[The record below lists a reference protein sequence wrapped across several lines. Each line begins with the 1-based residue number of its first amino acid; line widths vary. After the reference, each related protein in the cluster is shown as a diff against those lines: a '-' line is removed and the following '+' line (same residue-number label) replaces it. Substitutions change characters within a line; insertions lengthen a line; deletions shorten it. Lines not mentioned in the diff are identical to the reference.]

1 MKASAL
7 IESIAVPELRLLHAI
22 DPVSAALKARRM
34 VREPVDFMR
43 GCLPLIVPWLVDE
56 IGPNGPWCWS
66 VGDAHHGNFATL
78 AVGAMKSDGVV
89 PVTFG
94 VADVDDEAPAPW
106 SWDLLRLLSSVALTV
121 LDMPSAMYEDLC
133 EVTLASYRECLQ
145 RLGEGDLLANRIDA
159 NGLPEAVKSLI
170 VAGSGEARHK
180 RFIAD
185 VVVGKGASARLRRAT
200 ELVDEP
206 ESASA
211 LLAAWDRRLALPKH
225 QVVDLARRLK
235 PGGLSSLGRRRW
247 WLLVRE
253 LEPVTR
259 LRLLEIK
266 ERAPSVLSR
275 AMPVSPFAPWGAAQP
290 VVSTMGNDPYQRVL
304 HLAAGSYL
312 VRTRCH
318 TRDALDLTTL
328 DPSDWRRFGH
338 LHGQLL
344 ATFHWRGLSQLL
356 PNAPA
361 RCQAIAADTVAW
373 NGKLAKRARRLATH
387 LEDLSA
393 AFRKRIKPLLSIA
406 KDGSDVLELH

>member
-1 MKASAL
+1 
-7 IESIAVPELRLLHAI
+7 
-22 DPVSAALKARRM
+22 M

-66 VGDAHHGNFATL
+66 VADAHHGNFATL

-94 VADVDDEAPAPW
+94 VADVDDEAPSPW

-121 LDMPSAMYEDLC
+121 PGMSGTVYGDLC
-133 EVTLASYRECLQ
+133 AVTLASYRDCLQ

-159 NGLPEAVKSLI
+159 NGLPEAVKALI
-170 VAGSGEARHK
+170 ANGSGEARHK

-185 VVVGKGASARLRRAT
+185 VVVGKGATARLRRSI

-206 ESASA
+206 TSANA
-211 LLAAWDRRLALPKH
+211 LLAAWGRRLALPKH
-225 QVVDLARRLK
+225 EVVDIARRLK

-253 LEPVTR
+253 LQPVAR

-275 AMPVSPFAPWGAAQP
+275 VMPVSPFVPWGAAQP

-304 HLAAGSYL
+304 HLASGSYL

-328 DPSDWRRFGH
+328 DPSDWRRYGH

-356 PNAPA
+356 PDAA
-361 RCQAIAADTVAW
+361 DRCQAIAADTVAW
-373 NGKLAKRARRLATH
+373 NGTLAKRARRLARH
-387 LEDLSA
+387 LDDLGA
-393 AFRKRIKPLLSIA
+393 AFRLRIKPLLSVA
-406 KDGSDVLELH
+406 KDKSDVLEPI